1 MNKLLYIGAPT
12 SSECV
17 RIIYTASAT
26 QLTIDKQPVIMGDNS
41 LLMIPEYITYS
52 APETVV
58 QIDIEDCT
66 LHCSKM
72 YTIQGD
78 EYTATLISM
87 LTKYFAMPETNH
99 IVYSLTLAIVSYLSM
114 NHTQYHK
121 PIVDKIIENIESGY
135 HNPNYSLADFI
146 RTLPFNYD
154 YVRKLFIAQTGVS
167 PHHYMTSLRMS
178 KALQLLKDNGHN
190 MSISKISLLCGYDE
204 PLYFSRVFK
213 KHNGYSPMNYLKANY
228 GSLQRTLAVELD

>member
-12 SSECV
+12 DSECV

-26 QLTIDKQPVIMGDNS
+26 QLTIDNQLSIMGANS
-41 LLMIPEYITYS
+41 LLLIPAHVPYS
-52 APETVV
+52 APESVT
-58 QIDIEDCT
+58 QLDIEGCT
-66 LHCSKM
+66 LHCNKM
-72 YTIQGD
+72 YTIDGD
-78 EYTATLISM
+78 DYTATLLEM
-87 LTKYFAMPETNH
+87 LAKYFPMNNSDH
-99 IVYSLTLAIVSYLSM
+99 MVYSLTLAIVSYLSM

-121 PIVDKIIENIESGY
+121 PIVDKIIENIEANY
-135 HNPNYSLADFI
+135 HKTTYSLADFI

-154 YVRKLFIAQTGVS
+154 YVRKLFISQTGVS

-178 KALQLLKDNGHN
+178 KAIQLLKDNGHN

-228 GSLQRTLAVELD
+228 GSLQRTLSVEM

>member
-12 SSECV
+12 ESDCV
-17 RIIYTASAT
+17 RIIYTASAI
-26 QLTIDKQPVIMGDNS
+26 QLTIDNQLSIMGDNT
-41 LLMIPEYITYS
+41 LLMIPSHVQYT
-52 APETVV
+52 APESVI
-58 QIDIEDCT
+58 QIDIDNCT
-66 LHCSKM
+66 LHCNKM
-72 YTIQGD
+72 YTIEGD
-78 EYTATLISM
+78 EYTATLIEM
-87 LTKYFAMPETNH
+87 LTKYSQLENSGHLT
-99 IVYSLTLAIVSYLSM
+99 YSLTLAIVSYLSM

-121 PIVDKIIENIESGY
+121 PIVDKIIENIDANY
-135 HNPNYSLADFI
+135 HRPAYSLADFI

-154 YVRKLFIAQTGVS
+154 YVRKLFISQTGVS
-167 PHHYMTSLRMS
+167 PHHYMTSLRMA

-228 GSLQRTLAVELD
+228 GTLQRTIHAEAE